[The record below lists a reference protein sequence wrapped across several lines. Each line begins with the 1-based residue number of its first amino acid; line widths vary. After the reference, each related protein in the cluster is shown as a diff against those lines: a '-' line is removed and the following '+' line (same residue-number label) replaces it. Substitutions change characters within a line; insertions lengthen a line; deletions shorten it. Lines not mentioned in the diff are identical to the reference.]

1 MISSYTEVGRAE
13 VEPADIRPLSLS
25 CEPAGWLA
33 RMAHIASEG
42 LTSFAAFVGLSL
54 LLLAT
59 LHAAAMAQQPSYPL
73 PFPQEPVRPQA
84 TPPAQVLV
92 PDQSGSISANS
103 SWRGV
108 NFPSGQSSIQYQL
121 PSQSEIIAD
130 FGGPEERSTAVMREN
145 EFGSYTIPMTSG
157 VDFDIYEWQVL
168 PSEIMYRA
176 YLASQKESRL
186 AAQLVNS
193 TDHDMLW
200 DGFAGGRFG
209 LLRYGNRDPI
219 YPQGMQVDIEGA
231 GLVRL
236 DVYNDVDVQSVDFRA
251 GVPVSFVWGRHQA
264 RLGYYHLSS
273 HTGDEFLLKN
283 PTHERLNFA
292 RDVLFMGYGY
302 YLTPEFRMYGEM
314 GWAFYSDVAN
324 EWEFQFGLD
333 YSPRFPTGSRGAPF
347 FGIHGHLRE
356 ELDFGGGLSAQVG
369 WAWKGERGSGIFRTG
384 LHYYNGFSPQYS
396 FYREHEQQIGIG
408 IWYDF

>member
-1 MISSYTEVGRAE
+1 MVSTQSTCDSNSLQQPWRRRIISFAFW
-13 VEPADIRPLSLS
+13 LSLFALHS
-25 CEPAGWLA
+25 
-33 RMAHIASEG
+33 AS
-42 LTSFAAFVGLSL
+42 V
-54 LLLAT
+54 
-59 LHAAAMAQQPSYPL
+59 AQQPSYPL
-73 PFPQEPVRPQA
+73 PSPPQSP
-84 TPPAQVLV
+84 TPPQNFISPQSGPPSQVLV
-92 PDQSGSISANS
+92 PDQSGAMSSNS

-108 NFPSGQSSIQYQL
+108 NYPSSPSSVSYQL
-121 PSQSEIIAD
+121 PSQSEIIED
-130 FGGPEERSTAVMREN
+130 FGGPVVERDVGVVRKN

-157 VDFDIYEWQVL
+157 VDIDIYEWQVL
-168 PSEIMYRA
+168 PAEIMYRS

-186 AAQLVNS
+186 AAQLVNA
-193 TDHDMLW
+193 TDNDMLW

-209 LLRYGNRDPI
+209 LLRYGNRDPV

-264 RLGYYHLSS
+264 RMGYYHLSS

-292 RDVLFMGYGY
+292 RDVLFLGYGY
-302 YLTPEFRMYGEM
+302 YFTPEFRMYGEM

-324 EWEFQFGLD
+324 EWEFQFGMD
-333 YSPRFPTGSRGAPF
+333 YSPRFATGTRGAPF

-356 ELDFGGGLSAQVG
+356 EVDFGGGLSAQVG

-396 FYREHEQQIGIG
+396 FHREHEQQLGIG
-408 IWYDF
+408 VWYDF